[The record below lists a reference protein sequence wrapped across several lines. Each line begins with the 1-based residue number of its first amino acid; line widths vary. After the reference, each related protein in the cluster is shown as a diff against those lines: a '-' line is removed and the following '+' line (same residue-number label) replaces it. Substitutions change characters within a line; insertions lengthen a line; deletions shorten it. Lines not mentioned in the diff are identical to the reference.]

1 MDARTAIY
9 NKRTGD
15 RHLSGSIRIFSGA
28 LALSL
33 VIAAQAPQE
42 PPRRLAGL
50 SESFQMLS
58 RLVSPSVVKVNAV
71 GYRQLEEGESDEPGV
86 AARQHSAG
94 SGVIIEAGG
103 LIVTNAH
110 VVVGAQRVQVT
121 LPASGDSA
129 PPRRSAVK
137 PTGRIVHAEV
147 VGIDLETDIAVLRI
161 QEKNLAAL
169 KFADSEAVEQGEI
182 VLAFGSPMGLDN
194 SVTMGVVSSAAR
206 QLKPDDPM
214 IYIQTDAPINPGNSG
229 GPLVNAQGNVV
240 GINTLILTQSG
251 GSEGLGFAVPSN
263 LVQNVVEQILKSGRV
278 IRGEIGVTVQTVN
291 TYLSGGLKLSQD
303 WGILISDVEPDGP
316 GDRAGLRV
324 GDLIVA
330 LNGRPME
337 NARQFNVNVYRPAI
351 GETVQLDIL
360 RGKQRLSIAVSVVER
375 QDDASFYADL
385 ASREENLIYE
395 FGIFAVDLTAKLRDQ
410 VAPQRVQSGGVLV
423 ASKSADG
430 PLIEETFRAGDII
443 SRINRAPVAGV
454 AELRALLRKMKP
466 GDPVAVQIERQ
477 GRFRYIAFELP

>member
-1 MDARTAIY
+1 MGLGSLHLVRSIR
-9 NKRTGD
+9 RTG
-15 RHLSGSIRIFSGA
+15 GV
-28 LALSL
+28 LAICVGL
-33 VIAAQAPQE
+33 AAQAPQE
-42 PPRRLAGL
+42 PPRRLASL
-50 SESFQMLS
+50 SDSFQQLA
-58 RLVSPSVVKVNAV
+58 RLVSPSVVKVTAV

-86 AARQHSAG
+86 AARQQSAG
-94 SGVIIEAGG
+94 SGVIIGADG

-110 VVVGAQRVQVT
+110 VVIGAQRVQVT
-121 LPASGDSA
+121 LPAPAESG

-147 VGIDLETDIAVLRI
+147 VGMDLETDIAVLRI

-263 LVQNVVEQILKSGRV
+263 IVQNVVEQILKSGRV
-278 IRGEIGVTVQTVN
+278 IRGEIGVAVQTVN
-291 TYLSGGLKLSQD
+291 TYLAGGLRLPQD
-303 WGILISDVEPDGP
+303 WGVVISDVEPDGP
-316 GDRAGLRV
+316 GDKAGLRV
-324 GDLIVA
+324 GDVIAA

-351 GETVQLDIL
+351 GETVQLEIL
-360 RGKQRLSIAVSVVER
+360 RGKQRLHVAVAVVER

-385 ASREENLIYE
+385 GSREENLIPE
-395 FGIFAVDLTAKLRDQ
+395 FGIFAVDLTPKLRDQ
-410 VAPQRVQSGGVLV
+410 VAPQRVQAGGVLV

-443 SRINRAPVAGV
+443 SMINRTQVGSV
-454 AELRALLRKMKP
+454 SELRSLLRKMKS

-477 GRFRYIAFELP
+477 GRLRYIGFELP